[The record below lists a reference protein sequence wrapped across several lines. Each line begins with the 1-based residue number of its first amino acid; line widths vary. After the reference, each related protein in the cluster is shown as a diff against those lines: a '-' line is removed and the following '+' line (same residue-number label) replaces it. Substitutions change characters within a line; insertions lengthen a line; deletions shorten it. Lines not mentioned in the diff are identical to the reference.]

1 MKKISKDIIAFI
13 IPLIIIIVLI
23 DIFSFTSIGNDILGR
38 ITYSTGY
45 TRSGSADVR
54 TFIQKVRED
63 NEATKLIVGDSVAR
77 QLFEGLQEENPDY
90 CIATCNQALTFA
102 GQYLL
107 IDSFLENHPNTT
119 DVYLC
124 VVPMSLRAD
133 LDASL
138 GYNYVVAPF
147 AKEGL
152 LERLDNST
160 LEYMEEKYGNLFMQ
174 SRMVDFIDDSPINA
188 KIYLNYIREKEQKEN
203 GETSDVIVSD
213 VNILYL
219 NKINELCEE
228 NNVKLHLFS
237 GPVPD
242 NRDQRTFIDKLE
254 IYAQENNYILLKEYV
269 ETVLYYDKEMFSDG
283 THLGDKYENREN
295 IFRILKD
302 MRKMIHSFD

>member
-133 LDASL
+133 
-138 GYNYVVAPF
+138 
-147 AKEGL
+147 
-152 LERLDNST
+152 
-160 LEYMEEKYGNLFMQ
+160 
-174 SRMVDFIDDSPINA
+174 
-188 KIYLNYIREKEQKEN
+188 
-203 GETSDVIVSD
+203 
-213 VNILYL
+213 
-219 NKINELCEE
+219 
-228 NNVKLHLFS
+228 
-237 GPVPD
+237 
-242 NRDQRTFIDKLE
+242 
-254 IYAQENNYILLKEYV
+254 
-269 ETVLYYDKEMFSDG
+269 
-283 THLGDKYENREN
+283 
-295 IFRILKD
+295 
-302 MRKMIHSFD
+302 